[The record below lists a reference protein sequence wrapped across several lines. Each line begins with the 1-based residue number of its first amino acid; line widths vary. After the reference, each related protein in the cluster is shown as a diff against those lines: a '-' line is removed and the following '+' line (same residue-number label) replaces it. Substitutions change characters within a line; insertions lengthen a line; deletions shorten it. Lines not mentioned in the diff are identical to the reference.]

1 MVLIDVLG
9 RLASDNSTPALR
21 PLETTFGG
29 GKMHGRIALTH
40 PGYRGRELEAV
51 TWEIIDAGVLPEG
64 R

>member
-29 GKMHGRIALTH
+29 GRMHGLIAL
-40 PGYRGRELEAV
+40 PIRAIAAV
-51 TWEIIDAGVLPEG
+51 SW
-64 R
+64 RQ